1 MGKRNNTSVS
11 VKNPHNKTD
20 GKKICLMNESVGMGA
35 DFTNSKSLDFVN
47 LCNENCEK
55 IGDKNN
61 KEIYK
66 GFEKQGR
73 FFFLF

>member
-1 MGKRNNTSVS
+1 MGKQNDNSVS

-20 GKKICLMNESVGMGA
+20 VKKICLTNEIVDIGA
-35 DFTNSKSLDFVN
+35 DSTNSKSLDFVN

-55 IGDKNN
+55 IGDKNK

>member
-1 MGKRNNTSVS
+1 MGKRNNNSVS
-11 VKNPHNKTD
+11 VKTPRNKTD
-20 GKKICLMNESVGMGA
+20 VKKICLTNELVCIGA
-35 DFTNSKSLDFVN
+35 DFKNSKSLDFVN

-66 GFEKQGR
+66 RFAKQGK
-73 FFFLF
+73 